1 MIRLMELE
9 KLGINGIKLPILDIL
24 VSILMLL
31 ILNFSELL
39 KAIPIFYC
47 YSP

>member
-1 MIRLMELE
+1 MQLE
-9 KLGINGIKLPILDIL
+9 KLGINQIKLPILDIL
-24 VSILMLL
+24 VTILIEL

-39 KAIPIFYC
+39 KAIVIFYC